1 VNGPEALLLVF
12 GLAGQAL
19 FSARFLVQ
27 WWASERAGRS
37 VVPDSFWYLSIGG
50 ALALLAY
57 ALMRADPVF
66 VIGQALGLVVYLRN
80 LRLIHRAGPGR
91 A

>member
-1 VNGPEALLLVF
+1 MTGPGWLLLF

-19 FSARFLVQ
+19 YTCRFLVQ

-37 VVPDSFWYLSIGG
+37 VVPTSFWYLSIGG
-50 ALALLAY
+50 GVALLVY

-66 VIGQALGLVVYLRN
+66 VIGQAAGLVVYLRN
-80 LRLIHRAGPGR
+80 LRLIRRAAARG